1 MSAAGPFEGKVA
13 LVTGGS
19 RGIGRAIVESL
30 RAQGATVALT
40 ATTRER
46 ADAAAREFD
55 SGQVRGYAGE
65 AAEVAKAVV
74 ADLGRVDILV
84 CNAGITRDQL
94 ALAIPPE
101 DWQAVLDTN
110 LTQAFRMIQA
120 LYRTFMKQR
129 SGRIITISSVVGLTG
144 NAGQSNYAASKG
156 GLISLTRSIAKELGS
171 RNVTANVVAPGF
183 IRTDMTGVLGEE
195 AAAMAAKAT
204 PLKRAGTPEDV
215 AKVVCFLAG
224 DAASY
229 VTGQVIAVDGG
240 MTIGG
245 GW

>member
-1 MSAAGPFEGKVA
+1 MSEFDGKVV

-19 RGIGRAIVESL
+19 RGIGRSIAETFLAKGASVAI
-30 RAQGATVALT
+30 T
-40 ATTRER
+40 ATSRER
-46 ADAAAREFD
+46 AGQAATDIGGDRI
-55 SGQVRGYAGE
+55 RGYAGE
-65 AAEVAKAVV
+65 PKEIVKAVLG
-74 ADLGRVDILV
+74 DLGGRVDVLV

-94 ALAIPPE
+94 ALGISDE
-101 DWQAVLDTN
+101 DWNAVLDVN
-110 LTQAFRMIQA
+110 LTGTFRIIQA

-183 IRTDMTGVLGEE
+183 IATDMTKVLGDD
-195 AAAMAAKAT
+195 AAQLAAKAT
-204 PLKRAGTPEDV
+204 PLRRVGTPEDV
-215 AKVVCFLAG
+215 ANVVSFLAS

-229 VTGQVIAVDGG
+229 VTGEVISVDGG